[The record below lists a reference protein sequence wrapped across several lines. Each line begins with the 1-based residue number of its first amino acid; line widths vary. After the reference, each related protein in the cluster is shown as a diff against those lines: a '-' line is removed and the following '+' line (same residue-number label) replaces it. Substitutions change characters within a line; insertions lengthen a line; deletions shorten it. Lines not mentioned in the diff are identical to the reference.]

1 MTRWSG
7 YRADDQ
13 WSDWRRCQTQEIVD
27 AAIQA
32 GSSTAPELAAAT
44 GMSLRYAYEQ
54 LAKRRPR
61 RKLQETIAGLYAAG
75 EAPSA
80 IAAALGCSRQYVH
93 RVIKQA
99 PPTLQM

>member
-13 WSDWRRCQTQEIVD
+13 WSDWRRCHTAEIVD

-32 GSSTAPELAAAT
+32 GNTTAPELAAAT

-61 RKLQETIAGLYAAG
+61 RSLQDAIAGRHAAG
-75 EAPSA
+75 EAPGA

-93 RVIKQA
+93 RVIKRA
-99 PPTLQM
+99 AG